1 MKKIIFVLVAQF
13 TAIAFANPKLEF
25 TKLDCVVSPKNP
37 KPFEEA
43 FRMTLEFPQPVSS
56 VNDSGLDKAIQ
67 GNMTVTYAKTESSVN
82 KVTIENVAMSQATG
96 AYGYE
101 IKLSRKIMGSNYPT
115 SISIHPQF
123 QRSFFNSPTL
133 YQYIGSLQLNAA
145 VEGQDV
151 VLINSDT
158 SGPIMCA
165 PTMSKE

>member
-1 MKKIIFVLVAQF
+1 MKKIVFVLVAQF

-67 GNMTVTYAKTESSVN
+67 GSMTVTYAKTESSVN

-96 AYGYE
+96 SA
-101 IKLSRKIMGSNYPT
+101 SST
-115 SISIHPQF
+115 SI
-123 QRSFFNSPTL
+123 
-133 YQYIGSLQLNAA
+133 
-145 VEGQDV
+145 
-151 VLINSDT
+151 
-158 SGPIMCA
+158 
-165 PTMSKE
+165 